1 MEDEAS
7 PSTPLHPPGTGQA
20 QSASTPEQP
29 RRHHPR
35 DDDTSNHPNED
46 NTQDSHGPHKRR
58 RPEQD
63 EEPSDVPA
71 PKLKRGRGGKGARGG
86 RGAKAKA
93 NGPNARPAID
103 QEVRRSGRTSA
114 IGCESSP
121 NLFLLL
127 LSLTTSTSLL
137 GCMSCGSYDKGFL
150 CSYPRLEYPGP
161 G

>member
-7 PSTPLHPPGTGQA
+7 PSTPLHPPGTGQV

-46 NTQDSHGPHKRR
+46 DTQDSHGPHKRR
-58 RPEQD
+58 RSEQD

-71 PKLKRGRGGKGARGG
+71 PKPKCGRGSKGARGG

-93 NGPNARPAID
+93 SGPNAQPVTD
-103 QEVRRSGRTSA
+103 QEVHRSGRTSA
-114 IGCESSP
+114 TGCESSTI
-121 NLFLLL
+121 LFLLSSIAHHIHKPPRMYVL
-127 LSLTTSTSLL
+127 L
-137 GCMSCGSYDKGFL
+137 
-150 CSYPRLEYPGP
+150 
-161 G
+161 